1 MRQKTD
7 HKKTFYY
14 LEQLIL
20 KHKAHETTLGI
31 KPTHEGIDFF
41 YANEGQARKMVDF
54 LMSAVPCRYQVSKTV
69 VSQDVH
75 SNTFNCKFTYS
86 VEIVPVC
93 KDCVVCL
100 PLKLAHQTGGIG
112 QICVVQRVSHTI
124 HLIDPFTGQSIFSLY
139 FYIFFSIF
147 TFHFFCIPVAEI
159 NGNAYWRS
167 PFNALC
173 GTKQLTEYVVMDI
186 DIIRD
191 HERRTFAGQGA
202 TSFKVCCLS
211 LKYFYSH

>member
-1 MRQKTD
+1 MKSLISCFLHSNKEWLILMFFQVQVRQKTD

-20 KHKAHETTLGI
+20 KHKAHESTLGI

-54 LMSAVPCRYQVSKTV
+54 LMSVVPCRYVTSKTV
-69 VSQDVH
+69 VSQDIH
-75 SNTFNCKFTYS
+75 SNTYNCKFTYS

-100 PLKLAHQTGGIG
+100 PAKLAHQFGGIG

-124 HLIDPFTGQSIFSLY
+124 HLIDPFTGQST
-139 FYIFFSIF
+139 SIF
-147 TFHFFCIPVAEI
+147 
-159 NGNAYWRS
+159 
-167 PFNALC
+167 
-173 GTKQLTEYVVMDI
+173 
-186 DIIRD
+186 
-191 HERRTFAGQGA
+191 
-202 TSFKVCCLS
+202 CLVFI
-211 LKYFYSH
+211 L

>member
-1 MRQKTD
+1 MKSLISCFLHSNKEWLILILFQVQVRQKTD

-20 KHKAHETTLGI
+20 KHKAHESTLGI

-54 LMSAVPCRYQVSKTV
+54 LMSVVPCRYVTSKTV
-69 VSQDVH
+69 VSQDIH
-75 SNTFNCKFTYS
+75 SNTYNCKFTYS

-100 PLKLAHQTGGIG
+100 PAKLAHQFGGIG

-124 HLIDPFTGQSIFSLY
+124 HLIDPFTGQST
-139 FYIFFSIF
+139 SIF
-147 TFHFFCIPVAEI
+147 
-159 NGNAYWRS
+159 
-167 PFNALC
+167 
-173 GTKQLTEYVVMDI
+173 
-186 DIIRD
+186 
-191 HERRTFAGQGA
+191 
-202 TSFKVCCLS
+202 CLVFI
-211 LKYFYSH
+211 L